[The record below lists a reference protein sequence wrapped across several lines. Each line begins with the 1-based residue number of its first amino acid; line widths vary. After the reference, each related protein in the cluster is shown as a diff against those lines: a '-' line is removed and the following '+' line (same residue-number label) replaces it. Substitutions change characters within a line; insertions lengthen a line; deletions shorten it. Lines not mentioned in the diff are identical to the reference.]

1 MNPPRCRTSCH
12 SPLFTSLFT
21 REPPW
26 QDCWLSDSPEAG
38 DSDSK
43 QSIIGVTSESLEKL
57 KVDMSASGELNVNLR
72 KAQDLFVLEWGRMS
86 SSWGINRTMA
96 QIHALLFVTGHPLEV
111 NEIMDRLQISRG
123 NASMNLRELM
133 DWGIVR
139 RFRQPGDRKDTY
151 FSETDPYQMFLR
163 VVRERKRRE
172 LDPTADAIREVLQ
185 KLPDSDPS
193 QEVQGLRTRLSA
205 LLEIFDLIDVAYNQ
219 VFGVERSMDEILALM
234 SSVKI
239 DNRNLGSK

>member
-1 MNPPRCRTSCH
+1 MNPATDPRTH
-12 SPLFTSLFT
+12 
-21 REPPW
+21 
-26 QDCWLSDSPEAG
+26 
-38 DSDSK
+38 
-43 QSIIGVTSESLEKL
+43 LE
-57 KVDMSASGELNVNLR
+57 

-96 QIHALLFVTGHPLEV
+96 QIHALLFVTGRPLEV

-151 FSETDPYQMFLR
+151 VSETDPYQMFLR

-172 LDPTADAIREVLQ
+172 IDPTSDAIREVIG
-185 KLPDSDPS
+185 KLPESDPNPDT
-193 QEVQGLRTRLSA
+193 QNLRRRLIA
-205 LLEIFDLIDVAYNQ
+205 LLEIFDLIDAAYGQ
-219 VFGVERSMDEILALM
+219 VFGAEVSLEELKELVNSTTTIQL
-234 SSVKI
+234 
-239 DNRNLGSK
+239 

>member
-1 MNPPRCRTSCH
+1 MTGLQ
-12 SPLFTSLFT
+12 PL
-21 REPPW
+21 
-26 QDCWLSDSPEAG
+26 Q
-38 DSDSK
+38 
-43 QSIIGVTSESLEKL
+43 QSILGMSSKVLEIL
-57 KVDMSASGELNVNLR
+57 KVDMPEAGEPNVNLR

-111 NEIMDRLQISRG
+111 NDIMDRLQISRG

-172 LDPTADAIREVLQ
+172 LDPTADAIREVLG

-193 QEVQGLRTRLSA
+193 QEVQGLRNRLSS